1 MTTAPL
7 PPDDPHRSLTLADP
21 DDPALTH
28 LAVVGDTYT
37 ILVSSADTG
46 GRYTL
51 IDMLIPDGGGPP
63 PHRHDFDEMFHVLD
77 GAIEVTL
84 RGETSTVVA
93 GQTANVPANAPH
105 AFHNGSGRDGP
116 AAVPR
121 LPGRTRRV
129 LRRVRRSRWP
139 AGPSQRPRSTRR
151 RWGSAW
157 HRAQAAAARFRRR
170 DDHVTAAAS

>member
-1 MTTAPL
+1 MTPAQLPL
-7 PPDDPHRSLTLADP
+7 DDPNRALTLADP

-63 PHRHDFDEMFHVLD
+63 RHRHDFDEMFHVLD

-84 RGETSTVVA
+84 RAETLTVTA
-93 GQTANVPANAPH
+93 GQTANIPANAPH
-105 AFHNGSGRDGP
+105 FFHNGSGQTVRLLCLASPGGLDEYFAEFGDRVAGRTAPPPELDP
-116 AAVPR
+116 AAMAER
-121 LPGRTRRV
+121 MGRAKSAA
-129 LRRVRRSRWP
+129 VRF
-139 AGPSQRPRSTRR
+139 GV
-151 RWGSAW
+151 
-157 HRAQAAAARFRRR
+157 
-170 DDHVTAAAS
+170 DMMM

>member
-1 MTTAPL
+1 MTPAAL
-7 PPDDPHRSLTLADP
+7 PPDDPNRALTLADP
-21 DDPALTH
+21 DDPGLTH

-84 RGETSTVVA
+84 RGETSTVTA

-105 AFHNGSGRDGP
+105 AFHNGSGQTVRLLCLASPGGLDEYFAEFGDPVAGRTAP
-116 AAVPR
+116 APR
-121 LPGRTRRV
+121 LDEGAMGERM
-129 LRRVRRSRWP
+129 
-139 AGPSQRPRSTRR
+139 A
-151 RWGSAW
+151 
-157 HRAQAAAARFRRR
+157 RAKAAAARYGV
-170 DDHVTAAAS
+170 DMMM